1 MPAFRKLPPR
11 YGAFVVPFLLSLMMC
26 GVVSAISTARAL
38 GLSSELPAQWAKGW
52 GLSWFVAFPT
62 LLVVMPMV
70 RRLAGL
76 LVEMPA
82 PRG

>member
-11 YGAFVVPFLLSLMMC
+11 HASIVVPFLLSLMMC

-38 GLSSELPAQWAKGW
+38 GLSADLPTQWLKGW
-52 GLSWFVAFPT
+52 GLSWLVAFPT
-62 LLVVMPMV
+62 LLVVMPLV

-76 LVEMPA
+76 LVESPA
-82 PRG
+82 SR